1 MDDADKS
8 SAPSI
13 PVPGCMPR
21 RSSCYGRCFARSGP
35 PDAALR
41 LARRKRGTSLPRPQS
56 ASAIRS
62 GVIRNPLEHKSVMQ
76 IHLDGE
82 LDSRSWIPVRR
93 VRKSIFHPPLRSRH
107 AGSIGL
113 CGRPY
118 CRRPGSG
125 SGRAADRKSGWTKLD
140 GQKQLSQT
148 ATNCNKLQQTATNC
162 NKLQQTATN
171 CNKQTRTIKFMYLIF
186 AIL

>member
-1 MDDADKS
+1 MRNQSAQVRGFPLRRLAVRGCFPPTTFIILTDQECQIYHLSGKIPSNMTCNADIEPRGSMDDADKL

-21 RSSCYGRCFARSGP
+21 RSSCYGRCFARSVA

-56 ASAIRS
+56 ASYMRS
-62 GVIRNPLEHKSVMQ
+62 GVICNPLEHKPVSQ
-76 IHLDGE
+76 IRLDKIE
-82 LDSRSWIPVRR
+82 R
-93 VRKSIFHPPLRSRH
+93 
-107 AGSIGL
+107 
-113 CGRPY
+113 
-118 CRRPGSG
+118 
-125 SGRAADRKSGWTKLD
+125 TK
-140 GQKQLSQT
+140 T
-148 ATNCNKLQQTATNC
+148 TITNCNKLQQTATNC

-171 CNKQTRTIKFMYLIF
+171 CNKQTRTIKFLQLIL